1 MSRPM
6 VKAAPGLFS
15 TMMVWLS
22 CGPSS
27 DARMRATVSVA
38 LPGAC
43 GTINRIGL
51 SGYSARAAPGSAA
64 KADSRPRMGRC
75 AQRTNGMAL
84 PPETFLVAESLAA
97 KPRFDNRCGFL
108 EHGALGNALVV
119 GRREGR
125 DRQGRHEIGKVIG
138 RRHAVGALPGMA
150 DAKAVRRSDIHHQ

>member
-6 VKAAPGLFS
+6 VKAAPGRFS

-27 DARMRATVSVA
+27 DAKMRATVSVA

-64 KADSRPRMGRC
+64 SAEADNRPRMDNR
-75 AQRTNGMAL
+75 AQRTAGMAL
-84 PPETFLVAESLAA
+84 PPAALLVVESLPV
-97 KPRFDNRCGFL
+97 KSRPDNRARHV
-108 EHGALGNALVV
+108 EHGALGNALAV
-119 GRREGR
+119 GRRKRRNGQRREF
-125 DRQGRHEIGKVIG
+125 GK
-138 RRHAVGALPGMA
+138 H
-150 DAKAVRRSDIHHQ
+150 